1 MQVLSCGKTDIG
13 RKRQLNQDAFYI
25 DNDLGFYVVA
35 DGMGG
40 HAAGEVASHE
50 AVEAAYDMI
59 YRGRNIIEEF
69 RQNPIT
75 EETSRNIC
83 RLMESAIQSATYVVY
98 GIAEQRPSYQGMG
111 TTFSALLLAG
121 AFAVTGQ
128 VGDTRVYCIREGEA
142 MQLTEDHTLINW
154 QLRQG
159 IITPEEAMFSPHKN
173 VITRAVGN
181 KEYVQVDTQIVS
193 VSIGDKFLLCSDGL
207 HGYVKK
213 NEIPAILE
221 LGPGAACE
229 RLIDLANE
237 RGGRDNITSVIV
249 EILE

>member
-1 MQVLSCGKTDIG
+1 MEVFSCGKTDIG
-13 RKRQLNQDAFYI
+13 RRRKINQDSFYI
-25 DNDLGFYVVA
+25 DNELGFYVVA

-59 YRGRNIIEEF
+59 IGGKDIIEEF
-69 RQNPIT
+69 RRNPIA
-75 EETSRNIC
+75 EETSRRIC
-83 RLMESAIQSATYVVY
+83 RLVESAIQSATYVVY
-98 GIAEQRPSYQGMG
+98 GIAEQSPNYQGMG
-111 TTFSALLLAG
+111 TTFSALLLVG

-159 IITPEEAMFSPHKN
+159 IISPQEAMFSPNKN

-193 VSIGDKFLLCSDGL
+193 VSIGDRFLLCSDGL
-207 HGYVKK
+207 HGYIKR
-213 NEIPAILE
+213 NEIAPILD
-221 LGPGAACE
+221 LGPQAACD
-229 RLIDLANE
+229 RLIDVANE
-237 RGGRDNITSVIV
+237 RGGKDNITSVVV